1 MTRKGVKKGN
11 SKGDR
16 QAPPGTYQAIV
27 DTPKGSRN
35 KYKYDDQT
43 GRFKL
48 GSVLTAG
55 AIFPYDFGY
64 LPETNAEDGD
74 PLDVLILLDEPA
86 FVGCQIEVRVV
97 GAIEAEQT
105 EAGETMRNDRLVAVA
120 VVAHG
125 CKNVTTLSEL
135 GDRFLTEIEHFF
147 VSYNEMKGKTFTPVG
162 RVGARRAAALIAQGR
177 RRYQQTKREA

>member
-1 MTRKGVKKGN
+1 MRMSEKRKKAGRAKTA
-11 SKGDR
+11 SKTES
-16 QAPPGTYQAIV
+16 PTHQAIV

-35 KYKYDDQT
+35 KYKFDEET

-55 AIFPYDFGY
+55 AVFPFDFGY
-64 LPETNAEDGD
+64 LPGTHGEDGD

-105 EAGETMRNDRLVAVA
+105 EAGKTMRNDRLIAAA

-125 CKNVTTLSEL
+125 CKNVCELDEL
-135 GDRFLTEIEHFF
+135 GDRLLNEIEHFF
-147 VSYNEMKGKTFTPVG
+147 VSYNQMKGKVFKPL
-162 RVGARRAAALIAQGR
+162 RRAGARQAESLIA
-177 RRYQQTKREA
+177 EARGANRTV